1 MEEENF
7 LGSEGGMDNAGVLFE
22 EDLTDLEDNGD
33 DILCDVEPTERIGIQ
48 GPLTCVQKSAAESTL
63 PDIVRECTSSDI
75 KDCWR
80 FRMLDFVGNKT
91 TRTPTCFDEEI
102 KEKNS
107 KDSNWDMQKTIKLSS
122 GTENLLPPT
131 VAVSLS
137 DSAVGRTSTP
147 LEVMSLSQ
155 DSSTAPSLLLPH
167 DATSPVKSVGHSTE
181 VMESGGTP
189 RGSDQP
195 SPPLTPSLFSGFPPT
210 IHFPLPHE
218 NCELL
223 PPSTHTHTHT
233 HTHIHDKSCILHR
246 SI

>member
-91 TRTPTCFDEEI
+91 THTPTCFDEEI

-137 DSAVGRTSTP
+137 DSAVGRTFTP